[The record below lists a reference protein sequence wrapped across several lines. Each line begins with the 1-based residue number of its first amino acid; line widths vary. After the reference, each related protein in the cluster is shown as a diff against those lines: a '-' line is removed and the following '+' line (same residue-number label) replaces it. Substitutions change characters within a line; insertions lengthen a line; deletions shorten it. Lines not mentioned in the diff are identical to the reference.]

1 MTKATTRTRL
11 LRACFSFLVPVA
23 RFLLRNGISFS
34 EFSEISRVAFVEV
47 AGVDYG
53 IRGRPTNIS
62 RVSAMTG
69 IGRKEVRRLRQ
80 LKEKFQDDPR
90 VELSPLS
97 DVLQRWFTD
106 PRYLSAAG
114 KPKVLR
120 YSSGRASFVRLV
132 RESVGDLPAG
142 AIKVE
147 LIRCGAVSE
156 DSTRQLTARRRYV
169 VPEGLDER
177 LITSMVFGLR
187 GLATTIAYNSSELA
201 QSPDDPGRIE
211 RFIESDPLTEIGITA
226 FRRQLRKEITLFADG
241 VDNLLSQGQR
251 STRPSGRRIGVG
263 VYYYEDD

>member
-1 MTKATTRTRL
+1 VTKATTRTRL

-34 EFSEISRVAFVEV
+34 EFSEISRIAFVKV
-47 AGVDYG
+47 AGIDYG
-53 IRGRPTNIS
+53 IRGRPTNVS

-80 LKEKFQDDPR
+80 LKEEFQDNPR

-106 PRYLSAAG
+106 QLYLNSAG

-120 YSSGRASFVRLV
+120 YSTGRASFVRLV
-132 RESVGDLPAG
+132 KESAGDLPAG

-147 LIRCGAVSE
+147 LIRCGAVTE
-156 DSTRQLTARRRYV
+156 DRAGRLTAQRRYV

-187 GLATTIAYNSSELA
+187 GLASTIAFNSSEIA
-201 QSPDDPGRIE
+201 QPSESLGRIE
-211 RFIESDPLTEIGITA
+211 RFIESDPLTDAGVA
-226 FRRQLRKEITLFADG
+226 QFRRQLRKEISSFADG
-241 VDNLLSQGQR
+241 VDDLLSQGER
-251 STRPSGRRIGVG
+251 SSPTAGKRIGVG